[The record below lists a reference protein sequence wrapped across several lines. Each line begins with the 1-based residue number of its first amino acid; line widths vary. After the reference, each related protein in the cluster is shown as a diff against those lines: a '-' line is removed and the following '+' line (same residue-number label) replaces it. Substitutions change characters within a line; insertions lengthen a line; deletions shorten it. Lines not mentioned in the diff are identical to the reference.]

1 MSEPKK
7 EFMEGRN
14 GMDALNWFLFVCIA
28 AVALVAVLQ
37 KNVAPLLTATVLL
50 IIITWRA
57 LSKNLVRRR
66 KANAPFLQLQNAI
79 VQRYKLN
86 KLRYRDRK
94 THVYKVCPA
103 CHAVLRFKRRKGE
116 KTVTCPYC
124 HNTYTFVIRR
134 KGEEDK
140 A

>member
-7 EFMEGRN
+7 EFMDGRN
-14 GMDALNWFLFVCIA
+14 GMDELNWFLFVCLA
-28 AVALVAVLQ
+28 VVALIAVLWR
-37 KNVAPLLTATVLL
+37 NYAPLLTATVLL
-50 IIITWRA
+50 LIILWRA
-57 LSKNLVRRR
+57 LSR
-66 KANAPFLQLQNAI
+66 KTVNRQRANAPFRQLKNAI

-86 KLRYRDRK
+86 KLRFRDRK

-124 HNTYTFVIRR
+124 QNTYTFVIRR